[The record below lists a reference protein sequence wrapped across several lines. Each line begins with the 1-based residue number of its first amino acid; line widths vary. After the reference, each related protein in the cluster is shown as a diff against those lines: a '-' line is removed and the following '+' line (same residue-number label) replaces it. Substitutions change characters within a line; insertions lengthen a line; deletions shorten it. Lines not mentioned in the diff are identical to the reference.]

1 MKRNGQIRNIHDL
14 VDAFGGSGKFAD
26 WLGVTVSYV
35 SNMLARGYLPGG
47 FHMRVYVELRRR
59 ELSVSPE
66 LFDLEPDDA
75 DFFVKLSRGRRARG
89 EREVVT
95 A

>member
-1 MKRNGQIRNIHDL
+1 MKRNGTIRNIHDL
-14 VDAFGGSGKFAD
+14 VTAFGGSGKFAE
-26 WLGVTVSYV
+26 WLGVTGSYV

-59 ELSVSPE
+59 SLTVSPE

-75 DFFVKLSRGRRARG
+75 DFFKQISVRSRRRKA
-89 EREVVT
+89 ET
-95 A
+95 AHAA